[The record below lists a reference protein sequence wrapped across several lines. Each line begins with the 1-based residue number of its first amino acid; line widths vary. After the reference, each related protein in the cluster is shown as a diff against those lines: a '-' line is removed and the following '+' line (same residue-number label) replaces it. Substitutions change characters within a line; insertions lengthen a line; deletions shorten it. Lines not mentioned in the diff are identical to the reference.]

1 MSEPLTVTYERVDDL
16 PLLLAQLKRMGVQ
29 QLLDKHFPTHGN
41 WQGLTLG
48 WVASI
53 WLGHILSMADHRLS
67 YVQPWAEKR
76 LSTLSICTGQSLR
89 ALDLSDDRL
98 EAVLSYLSE
107 DEPWHQFEAELG
119 GHLVRVYDLK
129 SERVRLDP
137 TTASGYCGVTDDGLF
152 QWGHSKNKRPDLA
165 QVKIMLA
172 TLDPLALPVATEVLS
187 GEKADDPLYIPAI
200 QRVRETLM
208 TRGLLYIGDCKMAAK
223 ATRGE
228 LAAVGDYYL
237 CPLPSTQLA
246 TGELLSYLQP
256 VWSGTQKLTEI
267 EYSYANGETK
277 KIAVG
282 YEISIPRSTNIDG
295 VEVKW
300 NERQLVVRSLA
311 GAVAGSKS
319 LQTRLEKA
327 QTALEELGQPRRG
340 KKRLT
345 QLSEWQ
351 EAAEGICRRY
361 RVQGLLQLEYQV
373 TTRERQ
379 LRPYRDRPARVVVE
393 SMVKLSVTL
402 DEAALEHQKR
412 MLGWRV
418 YVTNQPQ
425 SELSLRRAVVAY
437 REEYLIERGFGRFK
451 GFPLSLTPIYLQ
463 RDDYVKGLI
472 RLLSIG
478 LRVLTLLEFQVRRGL
493 ELQQEQ
499 LSGLYPGNPKRATAR
514 PTAEQL
520 LAAFCEI
527 TLLLID
533 RPNPTKVHL
542 SSLSPLQQQILALL
556 NFDLEIYT
564 QLAPERVK
572 PP

>member
-1 MSEPLTVTYERVDDL
+1 
-16 PLLLAQLKRMGVQ
+16 
-29 QLLDKHFPTHGN
+29 
-41 WQGLTLG
+41 
-48 WVASI
+48 
-53 WLGHILSMADHRLS
+53 
-67 YVQPWAEKR
+67 
-76 LSTLSICTGQSLR
+76 
-89 ALDLSDDRL
+89 
-98 EAVLSYLSE
+98 
-107 DEPWHQFEAELG
+107 
-119 GHLVRVYDLK
+119 
-129 SERVRLDP
+129 
-137 TTASGYCGVTDDGLF
+137 
-152 QWGHSKNKRPDLA
+152 
-165 QVKIMLA
+165 
-172 TLDPLALPVATEVLS
+172 
-187 GEKADDPLYIPAI
+187 
-200 QRVRETLM
+200 
-208 TRGLLYIGDCKMAAK
+208 MAAK

-282 YEISIPRSTNIDG
+282 DEISIGSSTNIDG

-319 LQTRLEKA
+319 LQTRREKA

-499 LSGLYPGNPKRATAR
+499 LSGLDPGNPKRATAR